1 VLSKLWRD
9 LWHDTRRINASCRAF
24 QIDGREIDDH
34 GRSLFKKFLSRLL
47 LLRNPVPLDE
57 FRLWYC
63 IDGDRL
69 YADAEEPN
77 LWIRHAVLCQARSV
91 EIFTWPDKLELNP
104 AVFTSEH
111 LTSLLLYS
119 VVVTNGFFKQLQN
132 GCKAMERLILQEC
145 PH

>member
-1 VLSKLWRD
+1 
-9 LWHDTRRINASCRAF
+9 
-24 QIDGREIDDH
+24 
-34 GRSLFKKFLSRLL
+34 
-47 LLRNPVPLDE
+47 LDE